1 MKLEKIQK
9 RYGDTLA
16 LSVDELELEEGKIT
30 AILGGSGAGKTTL
43 LNVLAGLIPFEGRVD
58 GATGEQKKRREN
70 AAYLFQEAKL
80 LRHLTVAGNLKLVL
94 EKSQYHKI
102 PAALARVGL
111 ARREK
116 SYPNELSGGEKQR
129 VALARALLVPHGLLL
144 LDEPFSSLDM
154 PLKKEMIALVE
165 GIWREEGNTVVFVT
179 HDVKEA
185 AVFASRA
192 LVLKHGRIC
201 ADLLLDD
208 PYPRD
213 FFQSSSAEEKLLAAL
228 FEKE

>member
-1 MKLEKIQK
+1 MKLENMIK
-9 RYGDTLA
+9 RYGDTVA
-16 LSVDELELEEGKIT
+16 LSLPSLELEEGKIT

-43 LNVLAGLIPFEGRVD
+43 LNVLAGLVPFEGRVD
-58 GATGEQKKRREN
+58 GETGERKKRREN

-80 LRHLTVAGNLKLVL
+80 LRHLTVEGNLRLVL
-94 EKSQYHKI
+94 DESQYANV
-102 PAALARVGL
+102 PRALKRVGL
-111 ARREK
+111 AGREK
-116 SYPNELSGGEKQR
+116 SYPSELSGGEKQR

-144 LDEPFSSLDM
+144 LDEPFSSLDV
-154 PLKKEMIALVE
+154 PLKKEMISLIE

-192 LVLKHGRIC
+192 LVLRGGQLC
-201 ADLLLDD
+201 ADISIDE

-213 FFQSSSAEEKLLAAL
+213 FFKSSPSEEKLLAAL